1 MINKHHNIKQKV
13 MGSGCLSIL
22 NPDKLYVDF
31 REGITSTEPI
41 IHRRY
46 TLTHSDI
53 TADLFLTIGLK
64 FARDKINPMR
74 DELLG
79 EWTNIGGC
87 YVYNVYLDVDG
98 QFNQTVAA
106 KRNDIFRREL
116 PLALKAIRYG
126 DSRFFIS
133 HPELNNSPIIVH
145 FISIYPQFNK
155 IEIWGT
161 FAKYNKLRFH

>member
-1 MINKHHNIKQKV
+1 MKKKV
-13 MGSGCLSIL
+13 LGVGCLSIF
-22 NPDKLYVDF
+22 NPDKLYVEF

-53 TADLFLTIGLK
+53 TADLFLTIGLR
-64 FARDKINPMR
+64 FAQDKINPMR
-74 DELLG
+74 DEVLG
-79 EWTNIGGC
+79 EWTNYRGC

-126 DSRFFIS
+126 DSRFFVS
-133 HPELNNSPIIVH
+133 HPEMNNSPIIVH
-145 FISIYPQFNK
+145 FISQYPQFHK
-155 IEIWGT
+155 IENWGA
-161 FAKYNKLRFH
+161 FAEYTKLR

>member
-1 MINKHHNIKQKV
+1 MINKHHNIRKKV
-13 MGSGCLSIL
+13 LGSGCLSIF
-22 NPDKLYVDF
+22 NPDKLYVEF
-31 REGITSTEPI
+31 REGITYTEPI

-53 TADLFLTIGLK
+53 TAELFLTIGLR
-64 FARDKINPMR
+64 FASDKINPMR
-74 DELLG
+74 DDVLG
-79 EWTNIGGC
+79 EWTKTRGC
-87 YVYNVYLDVDG
+87 YVYHVYVDVDVDG

-126 DSRFFIS
+126 DRRLFIS

-155 IEIWGT
+155 IENWVT
-161 FAKYNKLRFH
+161 FVKYT

>member
-1 MINKHHNIKQKV
+1 M
-13 MGSGCLSIL
+13 SIL
-22 NPDKLYVDF
+22 NPDKLYVEF
-31 REGITSTEPI
+31 RDGITSTEPI

-53 TADLFLTIGLK
+53 TADLFLTIGLR

-74 DELLG
+74 DQVLG
-79 EWTNIGGC
+79 EWTKIRGC

-155 IEIWGT
+155 IENWGT
-161 FAKYNKLRFH
+161 FAKYTKLKFH